1 MKDIHSRMDS
11 IEARQTQ
18 IENNQSK
25 NNGAMSALS
34 GLAKDF
40 ALPAMA
46 IVVTWFVAKNEAAKT
61 QMPPMPERPP
71 LHSAHPGY
79 TR

>member
-1 MKDIHSRMDS
+1 
-11 IEARQTQ
+11 
-18 IENNQSK
+18 
-25 NNGAMSALS
+25 MSALS